1 VTLVIPTSSAPAA
14 RLWLFTQLSAQIT
27 PDPSNPDARLIVVY
41 DEPGPDQPED
51 IVSVGAVHRTVKAK
65 RLVGGGGPGWLDE
78 SYTVEITVDVYRGG
92 DDAQGVYTRA
102 QSLVDA
108 VVAVV
113 RSDPS
118 LGDSVTV
125 AVPLTDQ
132 TEVTWDPDHL
142 GRVATSVIQIQC
154 ANTI

>member
-78 SYTVEITVDVYRGG
+78 SYTVEITVDVYR
-92 DDAQGVYTRA
+92 AATTRKACTRA
-102 QSLVDA
+102 LSPLSMRWLQSSA
-108 VVAVV
+108 VIPV
-113 RSDPS
+113 S
-118 LGDSVTV
+118 
-125 AVPLTDQ
+125 
-132 TEVTWDPDHL
+132 
-142 GRVATSVIQIQC
+142 AT
-154 ANTI
+154 A